1 MRRHKGPQSGQALLL
16 VTFALVAMCG
26 LMGLAVDLGWSYFV
40 KKSAQ
45 TAADAA
51 ALAAINNARMRN
63 PSGPPYACGTSSTS
77 LFCNHSPVPC
87 GSISSDSNLYSAC
100 QYARQMG
107 FVDGSGNVRV
117 TVASDI
123 TTPAPT
129 APGVQVAYWVTV
141 RVTQQIPQLFS
152 SVLGNATGAVTARA
166 TAAITNV
173 ALSASLDLLNRQND
187 PGPNGT
193 GIDFNLQGGGNVQA
207 GGGMFIASNI
217 PGAATLGGSST
228 VSNTQFTDIRGDG
241 TCMVGSG
248 RGCTSTQWSNPWTN
262 GYADG
267 PQFWDPTAGKPQ
279 PPIVNPPAQ
288 EWPIRDGNLTPG
300 NACIRNSCAVT
311 GSGTQNDPYTLVPG
325 KYYAVDSIG
334 RATGA
339 QLTFNGSFT
348 TFSNNGAGF
357 GSFVFFGGLQTG
369 ASNQTI
375 TFTPGQYVVAGTTAG
390 LPSIMLDHG
399 TVIRDQTVAGNTQV
413 DPGEMFIFTDVPNP
427 LGGYAGYPGL
437 AGIVPAAVSALG
449 PGALSYGQAGFS
461 FKSGNNNNSGVT
473 LHGLNDAS
481 SMLPPALGGY
491 TPYLLWQDRGNSHV
505 AYDAQGNIITTG
517 LGCVTEAPGV
527 ASIDNP
533 CVNSRVPANSGSPQ
547 MNLWATPTTNLFGA
561 VYQPRGAWVN
571 FQGGGSIGPLQIVT
585 GAFMLGG
592 TPTVPLMGVNNPI
605 RVPTSALIE

>member
-1 MRRHKGPQSGQALLL
+1 MRRRDTKRNGQAILL

-26 LMGLAVDLGWSYFV
+26 LMGLAVDLGWSYYV
-40 KKSAQ
+40 KKSEQ

-51 ALAAINNARMRN
+51 ALAAINSAKMRN
-63 PSGPPYACGTSSTS
+63 PGGPPYACGTSSTS
-77 LFCNHSPVPC
+77 LFCNHAPIACS
-87 GSISSDSNLYSAC
+87 SISTSSNLYSAC

-107 FVDGSGNVRV
+107 FTDGSGNVTV

-129 APGVQVAYWVTV
+129 VPGVQVAYWVTV

-152 SVLGNATGAVTARA
+152 AVLGNTTGTVSARA

-173 ALSASLDLLNRQND
+173 ALSASLDLLDRQND

-217 PGAATLGGSST
+217 PGAATLGGSGT

-248 RGCTSTQWSNPWTN
+248 RACTATQWSKPWTN

-267 PQFWDPTAGKPQ
+267 PQFWDPTSGKTQ

-288 EWPIRDGNLTPG
+288 EWPIRNGTLTP
-300 NACIRNSCAVT
+300 ANSCQTGLCAVT
-311 GSGTQNDPYTLVPG
+311 GSGTQADPYVLTPG
-325 KYYAVDSIG
+325 KYYAVDGFG

-339 QLTFNGSFT
+339 QLTLSGSYT

-369 ASNQTI
+369 ASNQVI
-375 TFTPGQYVVAGTTAG
+375 SFSPGQYVFAGTATG
-390 LPSIMLDHG
+390 LPDFMLDLG
-399 TVIRDQTVAGNTQV
+399 TTIRDQTPAGNTQV

-427 LGGYAGYPGL
+427 AVGYGGYPGL
-437 AGIVPAAVSALG
+437 AGMVPSAINAFG
-449 PGALSYGQAGFS
+449 PSNFTYGQAGFS
-461 FKSGNNNNSGVT
+461 FKSGNNNNSAVT

-481 SMLPPALGGY
+481 TTFPSALQGY
-491 TPYLLWQDRGNSHV
+491 APYLLWQDRGDSHI
-505 AYDAQGNIITTG
+505 AYDAQGNIVTSG
-517 LGCVTEAPGV
+517 FGCVTEAPGV

-533 CVNSRVPANSGSPQ
+533 CVNSRVPAGSNTPQ
-547 MNLWATPTTNLFGA
+547 MNLWATPNTRLFGA

-571 FQGGGSIGPLQIVT
+571 FQGGGNIGPLQIVT
-585 GAFMLGG
+585 GAFTLGG

-605 RVPTSALIE
+605 RVPTAALIE